1 MATIKN
7 AIVTTLETEIQVRK
21 SEYRGNPQWIPI
33 DLTGLTIGDTVVFS
47 DILPANTKAVELAI
61 RPLSTNTGGTLD
73 VGIVGD
79 ADSIRVGVDVAAETV
94 IVLDNTDVS
103 GKQLIGTVKVAVP
116 ASGFAGFILIVT
128 DE

>member
-1 MATIKN
+1 MPTINN
-7 AIVTTLETEIQVRK
+7 AIVTTLASEIQVRK

-47 DILPANTKAVELAI
+47 EILPANTKAVALAI

-73 VGIVGD
+73 VGYTGD
-79 ADSIRVGVDVAAETV
+79 ADAIRVDVDVAAETL
-94 IVLDNTDVS
+94 IILDNTDVS
-103 GKQLIGTVKVAVP
+103 GKQLIGTVETAVP
-116 ASGFAGFILIVT
+116 ASGFAGYILIVT